1 MIADETYGGQ
11 KNPNFAENVGP
22 SGFLVAS
29 RSQVQT
35 SNVMELLN
43 FAQRLVRGN

>member
-11 KNPNFAENVGP
+11 KNPNFAENV
-22 SGFLVAS
+22 
-29 RSQVQT
+29 
-35 SNVMELLN
+35 MELLN